1 MTTGRLIEAN
11 GVRLHLVEAGPLSGT
26 PVVLLHG
33 FPEFHFGWRHQIDAL
48 ATAGYRVLAPD
59 QRGYHLSDKPRGTA
73 AYSLDVLVA
82 DVVAL
87 LDGAGHERAFVVG
100 HDWGG
105 AVAWWLAV
113 TRPERA
119 AGLVAI
125 NVPHPT
131 VMRRFLRH
139 DRAQRRRSRYIFS
152 FQLPW
157 LPEYRLGRS
166 DFAELER
173 ALTATSRPGTFSPD
187 DLERY
192 RSAWRQPG
200 ALTAMLNWYRAALRR
215 PPRRLA
221 SVRVTVPTLI
231 VWGERDR
238 FLRKAMV
245 EPSAALCDRVEVEM
259 VAGATHWVQHE
270 EPARVNRLLLDFL
283 GRVAAAA

>member
-1 MTTGRLIEAN
+1 MVETAGI
-11 GVRLHLVEAGPLSGT
+11 RLHLVEAGPPDGA

-33 FPEFHFGWRHQIDAL
+33 FPEFHFGWRHQIGAL
-48 ATAGYRVLAPD
+48 AAAGYRVLAPD
-59 QRGYHLSDKPRGTA
+59 QRGYNLSDKPRGLA

-82 DVVAL
+82 DVAAL

-113 TRPERA
+113 TRPERV

-125 NVPHPT
+125 NVPHPA

-139 DRAQRRRSRYIFS
+139 DRAQRRRSRYIFL

-157 LPEYRLGRS
+157 LPEYRLGRN
-166 DFAELER
+166 DFAALER

-192 RSAWRQPG
+192 RAAWRQPR
-200 ALTAMLNWYRAALRR
+200 ALTGMLNWYRAALRR
-215 PPRRLA
+215 PPRRPA

-238 FLRKAMV
+238 FLHKAMAA
-245 EPSAALCDRVEVEM
+245 PSAALCDRAEVEM
-259 VAGATHWVQHE
+259 IPGATHWVQHE
-270 EPARVNRLLLDFL
+270 EPAKVNRLLLEFF
-283 GRVAAAA
+283 GRETAGS